1 MSISMA
7 ETFLRNA
14 KRQHSQTDINESLI
28 RAIGDLIRELK
39 ALESDVHR
47 VRNKVR
53 RQFE

>member
-1 MSISMA
+1 MSISTA

-39 ALESDVHR
+39 VIENEVHR
-47 VRNKVR
+47 VKNRVTWR
-53 RQFE
+53 FE